1 MHGQKLR
8 TVLATNF
15 LWMVFAASEDLTID
29 VGPSFSIAAQIG
41 GSTKLTCNVTGC
53 EAPLF
58 SWRAQ
63 IDTPLGGKVQNQ
75 GTKSILT
82 MDPVGFENDNNYLC
96 IASCGNKKVER
107 GIQVKVY
114 SFPKDPE
121 IEMSGPLI
129 VGIPVTVT
137 CKVPKVY
144 PSEQMEIAFLKNGS
158 KQAPD
163 MESYTMED
171 DKVNNLETKSLKMTF
186 TPTMEDMGKPLTCEA
201 KLFFGDMEFEFK
213 EKRTTQILQVNTV
226 PQNAIILI
234 TPSSSVQEKDSVTMT
249 CFSEGLP
256 PPQIFWSKK
265 QDGEDLLPLSENAT
279 LILVDVRKEDSGTY
293 VCEAKNQ
300 FGTSRKEVEVIVEIP
315 LTMEISPGPKIAA
328 QIGDS
333 LALTCTTMGCDAPL
347 FSWKTLI
354 DSPLLGQVY
363 NEGNKSTLIVNP
375 IGLENENAYVCTA
388 SCGDKKV
395 EKAVQVELYSF
406 PRNPEIE
413 MSGPVIVGSPVT
425 VTCKVPEVY
434 PSKRLKMAF
443 WKEDSHHHV
452 ELHNI
457 NENVKENNLET
468 KSLKMTF
475 TPTMEDMGK
484 SLTCEAK
491 LPIDE
496 MEFEPKERRTI
507 QILQVNIPPKDTR
520 LTAFP
525 SDSVK
530 EGDSVT
536 ISCTSGDV
544 PKSQIILRKK
554 TEMEDRELESDTYVI
569 HAAQL
574 EDAGVY
580 ECESKNE
587 AGSEVKSLTLD
598 VKVPPRNTTISIH
611 PSRTVLEG
619 ENVTITCKTFSHP
632 PAVIVLKKID
642 VDNEVTM
649 CSNNGTFTLYHV
661 TPDDTGVYII
671 DVSNEVGNDSGQI
684 EISVMEIPK
693 YFSPQLLAL
702 YCLSSLIIPAT
713 GMVIYFARKANHK
726 GSYSLVDALKS
737 KV

>member
-1 MHGQKLR
+1 MHGQKLG
-8 TVLATNF
+8 TVLATNL
-15 LWMVFAASEDLTID
+15 LWMVFAMSEDLKIE
-29 VGPSFSIAAQIG
+29 VGPSSKIAAHIG
-41 GSTKLTCNVTGC
+41 GSTKLTCTVTGC
-53 EAPLF
+53 EAPVF
-58 SWRAQ
+58 SWRTQ
-63 IDTPLGGKVQNQ
+63 IDSPLWGKMQNQ
-75 GTKSILT
+75 GTMSILT
-82 MDPVGFENDNNYLC
+82 MDPVGLENEHSYLC
-96 IASCGNKKVER
+96 TAKCGGKEVER
-107 GIQVKVY
+107 EIKVDLY
-114 SFPKDPE
+114 SFPRDPE

-129 VGIPVTVT
+129 VGKPVTVT

-144 PSEQMEIAFLKNGS
+144 PSERLEIEFWKDGS
-158 KQAPD
+158 HHPGELHD
-163 MESYTMED
+163 VEED
-171 DKVNNLETKSLKMTF
+171 TDKNNLETKGLKMIF
-186 TPTMEDMGKPLTCEA
+186 TPTMEDMGKSLTCEA
-201 KLFFGDMEFEFK
+201 KLPMDELDFEPK
-213 EKRTTQILQVNTV
+213 ERRTTQILQVNIV
-226 PQNAIILI
+226 PKNTNISI
-234 TPSSSVQEKDSVTMT
+234 TPSNTVQEGDSVTMT
-249 CFSEGLP
+249 CSSEGLP

-265 QDGEDLLPLSENAT
+265 LDSEDSLPLSENAT
-279 LILVDVRKEDSGTY
+279 LTLVGMRKEDSGTY

-300 FGTSRKEVEVIVEIP
+300 FGKSRKEVEVTV
-315 LTMEISPGPKIAA
+315 A
-328 QIGDS
+328 
-333 LALTCTTMGCDAPL
+333 
-347 FSWKTLI
+347 
-354 DSPLLGQVY
+354 
-363 NEGNKSTLIVNP
+363 
-375 IGLENENAYVCTA
+375 
-388 SCGDKKV
+388 
-395 EKAVQVELYSF
+395 F
-406 PRNPEIE
+406 PRDPEIE
-413 MSGPVIVGSPVT
+413 MSGPLIVGKPVT
-425 VTCKVPEVY
+425 VTCKVPKVY
-434 PSKRLKMAF
+434 PSERLEMTF
-443 WKEDSHHHV
+443 WKEGSHHPV
-452 ELHNI
+452 ELLDI
-457 NENVKENNLET
+457 VENAEGNNLET
-468 KSLKMTF
+468 KGLKMIF

-496 MEFEPKERRTI
+496 MDFEPKERKTT
-507 QILQVNIPPKDTR
+507 QILQVSMPPKDTR

-554 TEMEDRELESDTYVI
+554 TEMGDREFESATGIYII

-587 AGSEVKSLTLD
+587 GGSEVKSLMLD

-632 PAVIVLKKID
+632 PAVIVLKKVD

-649 CSNNGTFTLYHV
+649 CSKNGTFTLYHV

-671 DVSNEVGNDSGQI
+671 NVSNEVGNDSGQI

-702 YCLSSLIIPAT
+702 YCLSSLVIPAT